1 MVEQAS
7 IEQVFQKAGYSSS
20 TDYAIKKMQEEL
32 LRELKVCSDRIDAF
46 EAKYG
51 MRYEEF
57 DKRFNDLTQ
66 FGLFEREDDIMDWR
80 AELIELREVER
91 RLAKNCILM
100 HDLSPFNQLIDVLT
114 IIARR
119 LTIER

>member
-1 MVEQAS
+1 MTVEQAS

-20 TDYAIKKMQEEL
+20 TDYTIKKMQEEL

-57 DKRFNDLTQ
+57 DKRFNEVTQ
-66 FGLFEREDDIMDWR
+66 VGLFEREDDIMDWR
-80 AELIELREVER
+80 AELIELRGIEKR
-91 RLAKNCILM
+91 
-100 HDLSPFNQLIDVLT
+100 LT
-114 IIARR
+114 IIAQR
-119 LTIER
+119 LVPES

>member
-1 MVEQAS
+1 LKKQILDMTVEQAS

-91 RLAKNCILM
+91 Q
-100 HDLSPFNQLIDVLT
+100 LSKIVS
-114 IIARR
+114 
-119 LTIER
+119 